1 MLTRSIDIDPFGPTF
16 EERIFNGGKRI
27 CIFFAVVALSI
38 SALDLISAG
47 SVENAAQFIHDS
59 RVNYAELPGRIRTAI
74 GQISLLPDRT
84 SVVVAIP
91 RDPIVKAPTVA
102 ARRQPAPR
110 LASRPERAMDFA
122 TLQQRAQRIA
132 ALPTGAA
139 KIAEAPAPAPKLSN
153 PPSSAVTASND
164 KPSPVAGLAEARDLD
179 AVEFAMAAP
188 AMAAPAVVAPPQ
200 PVALAL
206 AARTAQASVPA
217 DTATIQLASIDPA
230 AMANAEVIPASL
242 PTSPTVASLS
252 DSPMSAPPP
261 VVPIPASMVPMPI
274 PAPGVPPP
282 SPAQRLKLDD
292 KAYAKAARCLA
303 NAIYWES
310 RSEPIKG
317 QEAVAQVVL
326 NRVFSPFYP
335 NDVCGV
341 IYQNAR
347 RHLACQF
354 TFACDGKRKVINE
367 RGAWAR
373 AKRIARQ
380 TLDGKVYVT
389 AVAKS
394 THYHA
399 TYVHPYWTREMR
411 KMVRYGIHNFY
422 RPYAWGNGADEP
434 VWGSAALAKR
444 KKLAQNKKK

>member
-1 MLTRSIDIDPFGPTF
+1 MLTRSIDFDLDPFGPTF
-16 EERIFNGGKRI
+16 EEQIFNGGKRI
-27 CIFFAVVALSI
+27 CVFFAVIAVSI

-47 SVENAAQFIHDS
+47 SVENAAVFIHES
-59 RVNYAELPGRIRTAI
+59 RANYAELPGRIRTAI
-74 GQISLLPDRT
+74 GQISLFPDQS

-91 RDPIVKAPTVA
+91 RDPIIDAPTLA
-102 ARRQPAPR
+102 ARRQPVPK
-110 LASRPERAMDFA
+110 LARRPERTPDFA

-132 ALPTGAA
+132 ALPPGAA
-139 KIAEAPAPAPKLSN
+139 KIAEAPAPAPKLS
-153 PPSSAVTASND
+153 PAPSAAVTAPMAVASND
-164 KPSPVAGLAEARDLD
+164 KPAQPSLAAHADPSPVADLAEARHLD

-188 AMAAPAVVAPPQ
+188 ATV
-200 PVALAL
+200 AL

-217 DTATIQLASIDPA
+217 ATASIQLASLDPA
-230 AMANAEVIPASL
+230 TLANAKAIPASL
-242 PTSPTVASLS
+242 ATSPTIASLS
-252 DSPMSAPPP
+252 KSPMSAPPP
-261 VVPIPASMVPMPI
+261 VEPIPASMVPMPI

-292 KAYAKAARCLA
+292 KGYAKAARCLA

-373 AKRIARQ
+373 AKRIAHQ

-422 RPYAWGNGADEP
+422 RPYAWGNGAGQP
-434 VWGSAALAKR
+434 VWGSAALA
-444 KKLAQNKKK
+444 QNKKR